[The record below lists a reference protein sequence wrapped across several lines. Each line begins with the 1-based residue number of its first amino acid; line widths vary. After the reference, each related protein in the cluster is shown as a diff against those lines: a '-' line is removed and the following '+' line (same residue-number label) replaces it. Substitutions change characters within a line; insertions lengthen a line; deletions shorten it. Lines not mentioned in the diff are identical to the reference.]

1 MLARD
6 RTCITSDHRFRDGRL
21 RSDRGCK
28 IVLARDGITLK
39 HRIGGWGIERG
50 ARSDR
55 GRELV
60 LAGDGTGITS
70 NHRFA
75 EGERKDKGYE
85 MVLSQDR
92 TGTV

>member
-1 MLARD
+1 M
-6 RTCITSDHRFRDGRL
+6 
-21 RSDRGCK
+21 
-28 IVLARDGITLK
+28 
-39 HRIGGWGIERG
+39 
-50 ARSDR
+50 
-55 GRELV
+55 